1 MYTVTS
7 GLLADAEALSGRMV
21 DLTRA
26 LVETES
32 PSDDPV
38 ACLACVELAA
48 EIAHAWLGSE
58 AEVREV
64 ASRPVLMW
72 GTPRPRVLLLGHL
85 DTVWPV
91 GSIARLPWSVAD
103 DRMRGPGV
111 FDMKAGV
118 VQMLSAVRLLGLG
131 PDDGAAVLLTTDE
144 ETGSYH
150 SQALIREL
158 ASEADAVLVTEPAI
172 DGALKTARKGTSWYD
187 LQIRGLAAHAGLEP
201 EKGINALIEAGY
213 LVTEV
218 SAFGDP
224 EAGTTVTPTTARAG
238 VTNNTVPD
246 EAVIGVDVRAWSA
259 AEQQRVD
266 ALVRGWQPHDGRASY
281 AVIGGGINRAA
292 MEPALSAGLF
302 ARASAV
308 AEALGLPR
316 LEERWV
322 GGASDGNITAALG
335 VPTLDGL
342 GAVGAGAHA
351 DSEWA
356 SVSAMPQRAALLA
369 GLVADLLAH

>member
-1 MYTVTS
+1 V
-7 GLLADAEALSGRMV
+7 
-21 DLTRA
+21 
-26 LVETES
+26 
-32 PSDDPV
+32 
-38 ACLACVELAA
+38 
-48 EIAHAWLGSE
+48 
-58 AEVREV
+58 
-64 ASRPVLMW
+64 
-72 GTPRPRVLLLGHL
+72 
-85 DTVWPV
+85 
-91 GSIARLPWSVAD
+91 
-103 DRMRGPGV
+103 
-111 FDMKAGV
+111 
-118 VQMLSAVRLLGLG
+118 
-131 PDDGAAVLLTTDE
+131 AVLLTSDE

-150 SQALIREL
+150 SQELIREL
-158 ASEADAVLVTEPAI
+158 AREADAVLVTEPAI

-213 LVTEV
+213 LVTEI

-246 EAVIGVDVRAWSA
+246 EAVVGVDVRAWSA

-266 ALVRGWQPHDGRASY
+266 ALVRGWQPHDGRVSY

-292 MEPALSAGLF
+292 LEPAMSAGLF
-302 ARASAV
+302 ARASTV
-308 AEALGLPR
+308 AGALGLPR

-369 GLVADLLAH
+369 GLVADLLGH